1 MTLALLLCLL
11 FPAMAILAAAYD
23 ASSMT
28 IPNWISIVLALS
40 YVPVAFI
47 VGLPV
52 VDIIWSVGLGVIAL
66 VIGIALFAFRVLG
79 GGDAKLL
86 AASAM
91 WVGLNGLLPF
101 LLYTALAGGA
111 LSLFLLMARKWM
123 PLMPVVVGPQWIQ
136 RLLEPKGDIPYG
148 IAIAIGAVFVYPQ
161 TALVLGSASF
171 A

>member
-1 MTLALLLCLL
+1 MTLASLLCLL
-11 FPAMAILAAAYD
+11 FPAMAILAAVYD
-23 ASSMT
+23 ARSMT
-28 IPNWISIVLALS
+28 IPNWISIVLALG

-52 VDIIWSVGLGVIAL
+52 ADIGWSVGIGFIAL
-66 VIGIALFAFRVLG
+66 VIGIALFAFRILG

-91 WVGLNGLLPF
+91 WVGLSGLLPF
-101 LLYTALAGGA
+101 VLYTALAGGA
-111 LSLFLLMARKWM
+111 LSLLLLTVRKWM
-123 PLMPVVVGPQWIQ
+123 PLMPIVVGPQWIQ

-148 IAIAIGAVFVYPQ
+148 IAIAVAAVLVYPQ
-161 TALVLGSASF
+161 TALVIASTAF